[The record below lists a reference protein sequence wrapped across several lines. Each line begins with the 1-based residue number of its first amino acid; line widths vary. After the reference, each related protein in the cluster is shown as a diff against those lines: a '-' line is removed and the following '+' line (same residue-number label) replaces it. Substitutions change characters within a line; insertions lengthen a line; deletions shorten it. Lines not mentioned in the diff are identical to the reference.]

1 LLERSLWKAPPSLE
15 VPSPFME
22 QVMAGSGTS
31 GRGRIHCTVSA
42 GPAAERV
49 HLLEKIAAVP
59 AIASTIPTPSSI
71 IGKKPLPLSLLDRYA
86 RTKSSALSPNGAMI
100 LAAFTCPPKQSY
112 HEQRHGLLRI
122 ATLLTI
128 LEKQKWQR

>member
-1 LLERSLWKAPPSLE
+1 
-15 VPSPFME
+15 
-22 QVMAGSGTS
+22 
-31 GRGRIHCTVSA
+31 
-42 GPAAERV
+42 
-49 HLLEKIAAVP
+49 
-59 AIASTIPTPSSI
+59 
-71 IGKKPLPLSLLDRYA
+71 
-86 RTKSSALSPNGAMI
+86 MI